1 MRPRLSLHWI
11 RAWRWPSDLTFALVS
26 FLFCFS
32 LCVRLCALSSF
43 SFLATPFLLCG
54 LVRAARRRR
63 TRLCRRRACRST
75 CRVFVVLGSAPTLTA
90 YFLLLRCRG
99 GSVPGGM
106 ATRVPLLP
114 RQAVN
119 APVRIPNR
127 SAQCGANRYSGVS
140 LSCFLQ
146 VIEKH
151 SQHSLAG
158 KTRVQAKPKDVER
171 QKSIFGTSWLAVAM
185 CQEQRLQCFVTPAEH
200 VRQRHSQNKCREIGG
215 MHSNK
220 FMQEKDG
227 AWNKY
232 YEPKY
237 GELVRTAASLE
248 VWVQKRVEISCAFCH
263 RKTGAP
269 EEITTG
275 SLSVCMHVPQNA
287 WKRKEIGHVE
297 VFCCSSSRKGG
308 VLKEE
313 ILNTYFCRFENC
325 A

>member
-1 MRPRLSLHWI
+1 MAWRRDCRASSPKLNLVVGANNARQALVARTKGPVALAENVEMRSLILSCFAHSFSRVLAEASFSPFAVAFATAFADALSRFSRLSLHWI

-54 LVRAARRRR
+54 LARAARRRR

-171 QKSIFGTSWLAVAM
+171 QASSERRGS
-185 CQEQRLQCFVTPAEH
+185 QSQC
-200 VRQRHSQNKCREIGG
+200 VRS
-215 MHSNK
+215 
-220 FMQEKDG
+220 
-227 AWNKY
+227 
-232 YEPKY
+232 
-237 GELVRTAASLE
+237 
-248 VWVQKRVEISCAFCH
+248 
-263 RKTGAP
+263 
-269 EEITTG
+269 
-275 SLSVCMHVPQNA
+275 SVFN
-287 WKRKEIGHVE
+287 
-297 VFCCSSSRKGG
+297 
-308 VLKEE
+308 VL
-313 ILNTYFCRFENC
+313 
-325 A
+325 